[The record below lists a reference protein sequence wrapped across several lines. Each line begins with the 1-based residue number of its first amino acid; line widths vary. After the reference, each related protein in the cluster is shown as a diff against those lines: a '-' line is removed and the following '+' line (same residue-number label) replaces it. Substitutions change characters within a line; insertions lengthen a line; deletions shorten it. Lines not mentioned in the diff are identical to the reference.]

1 MLDPNM
7 PEDFYSSEIQQ
18 IVVKEIKRSLNCT
31 VAGTNGASVAGLILT
46 QISRVLQ
53 VIASGGLEAALSST
67 HNMMA
72 AFMGDMPVNPSST
85 PGVTT
90 TLYPETDPAI
100 AVQKRLLHIDTHGTI
115 KNANDA
121 FYIAV
126 VIAAA
131 HVKSFYPDI
140 AGIPPAMPQ
149 TKQLQL
155 LRDSRSGR
163 SQDRGLGG
171 QQVIIPPR
179 SNTILTNSYHTQ
191 SSDSDDS
198 QPASPPSPAAV
209 EDRQPNPQLTT
220 DMLVNEVSSVL
231 GDIVTHRIAGPL
243 IETIKPIVQLVQQ
256 QAVAPMF
263 NPQPQQ
269 NPPNQPT
276 DQLQPQ
282 QSVQLYQYQQV
293 PTPGY
298 PAVIIQPPQQQS
310 QQQYQPQQPQ
320 QPQSQQQYQ
329 PQQPQSQQ
337 QYQPQQPQSQ
347 QQYQPQQPQPSQQPT
362 SAYIAEVDNPPSD
375 IQSFYGV
382 TQPTN
387 RYNQQPYNQQPSG
400 TNQYRQQPQQTFRQ
414 QPSSPTQYNRAPSQ
428 QQQPT
433 SPPPTVNPSTGKCP
447 CCGFGTHAATA
458 CEYIR
463 STGKFPPAPN
473 IDTLSTLTKSESD
486 AIVTFMCSNIL
497 MGSTPEFL
505 DNLVMSIDTA
515 RAGRLGSAAKPA
527 APTASTVAATTPSR
541 I

>member
-1 MLDPNM
+1 
-7 PEDFYSSEIQQ
+7 
-18 IVVKEIKRSLNCT
+18 
-31 VAGTNGASVAGLILT
+31 
-46 QISRVLQ
+46 
-53 VIASGGLEAALSST
+53 
-67 HNMMA
+67 
-72 AFMGDMPVNPSST
+72 
-85 PGVTT
+85 
-90 TLYPETDPAI
+90 
-100 AVQKRLLHIDTHGTI
+100 
-115 KNANDA
+115 
-121 FYIAV
+121 
-126 VIAAA
+126 
-131 HVKSFYPDI
+131 
-140 AGIPPAMPQ
+140 
-149 TKQLQL
+149 
-155 LRDSRSGR
+155 
-163 SQDRGLGG
+163 
-171 QQVIIPPR
+171 
-179 SNTILTNSYHTQ
+179 
-191 SSDSDDS
+191 
-198 QPASPPSPAAV
+198 
-209 EDRQPNPQLTT
+209 
-220 DMLVNEVSSVL
+220 MLVNEVSSVL

-298 PAVIIQPPQQQS
+298 PAVIPPQ
-310 QQQYQPQQPQ
+310 PQL
-320 QPQSQQQYQ
+320 
-329 PQQPQSQQ
+329 QQ

-362 SAYIAEVDNPPSD
+362 SAYLAEVDTPPSD

-387 RYNQQPYNQQPSG
+387 RYNQQPSG
-400 TNQYRQQPQQTFRQ
+400 INQYRQQPQQPFRQ
-414 QPSSPTQYNRAPSQ
+414 QPSSPTQYNRTPIQ

-433 SPPPTVNPSTGKCP
+433 PPPPGKCP

-515 RAGRLGSAAKPA
+515 RAVASAQQPSQQLPQLPPPQPQHRLAFDLLGTRQPPS
-527 APTASTVAATTPSR
+527 PSR
-541 I
+541 NLHPTVQPTLCLLQPTH